1 MNLSYYVYYKVPPGN
16 SERARLAVDALQQE
30 LAKATGIAGRL
41 LRQRDDPSTWMEV
54 YENVPDSAGF
64 EAKLGELVEH
74 HGVAAL
80 LAPGSSRKQEV
91 FGSP

>member
-1 MNLSYYVYYKVPPGN
+1 
-16 SERARLAVDALQQE
+16 
-30 LAKATGIAGRL
+30 
-41 LRQRDDPSTWMEV
+41 MEV

-64 EAKLGELVEH
+64 EAKLGELAEH

-91 FGSP
+91 FRSP